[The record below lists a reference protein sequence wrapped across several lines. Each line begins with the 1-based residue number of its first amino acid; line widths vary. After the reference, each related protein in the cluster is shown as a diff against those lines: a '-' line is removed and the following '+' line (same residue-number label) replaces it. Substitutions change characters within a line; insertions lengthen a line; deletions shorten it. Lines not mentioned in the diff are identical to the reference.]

1 MGLVANGNL
10 LETYCYMQVLHI
22 CHSVLV
28 TMLCT
33 FVFVGA
39 KKSGKQ
45 SLLNFKPVATKPKKS
60 ESLDE
65 ELDDDSDSAEVAVV
79 PRERVERKAKGEYR
93 GGCHGSEPVAAKLKY
108 LTQWLEQEQMDGG
121 FWVSFCCLFP
131 KQP

>member
-1 MGLVANGNL
+1 M
-10 LETYCYMQVLHI
+10 I
-22 CHSVLV
+22 CV
-28 TMLCT
+28 

-65 ELDDDSDSAEVAVV
+65 ELDEDSDSAEMAVV

-93 GGCHGSEPVAAKLKY
+93 GFSSRPGKAS
-108 LTQWLEQEQMDGG
+108 WLRTSGG
-121 FWVSFCCLFP
+121 KPEILVKCG
-131 KQP
+131 